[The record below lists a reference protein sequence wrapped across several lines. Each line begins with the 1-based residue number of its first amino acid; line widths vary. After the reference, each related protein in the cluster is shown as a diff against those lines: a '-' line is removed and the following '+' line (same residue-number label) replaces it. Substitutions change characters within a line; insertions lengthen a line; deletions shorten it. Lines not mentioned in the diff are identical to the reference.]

1 MVIDELYVI
10 LYSTRLGN
18 GYSTDMFS
26 SATRMSENE
35 GQSYG
40 SVLRQFIAR
49 GAPNNRRVV
58 HALSASSDPQRENPT
73 SLPIVIGTCIA

>member
-10 LYSTRLGN
+10 LRLGS

-40 SVLRQFIAR
+40 SVLRQFIACSE
-49 GAPNNRRVV
+49 PIHRRT
-58 HALSASSDPQRENPT
+58 R
-73 SLPIVIGTCIA
+73 CI